1 MNHPFYFV
9 VSWIVGIAI
18 IMIIMRLNFFAQ
30 DVRSETHQEEIL
42 LMNFM
47 TTQQIIE
54 YHLKKVGFKAKKS
67 PILYA
72 DSTGIAFLS
81 DEDNDTIVDTVEIK
95 KGVFNQSTDNPDD
108 FSLIVKVDGNEREII
123 PGSVTR
129 FKLEY
134 FDINGRPTTE
144 KLFIKRIKIVM
155 RLESDIKINDH
166 YLTLERE
173 FYLTPKNL

>member
-1 MNHPFYFV
+1 MNHLFYFV
-9 VSWIVGIAI
+9 VSWVVGIAI

-30 DVRSETHQEEIL
+30 DIKSETHQEEIL

-54 YHLKKVGFKAKKS
+54 YHLKKVGFKAKVS
-67 PILYA
+67 PVLFA
-72 DSTGIAFLS
+72 DSIGIAFLS
-81 DEDNDTIVDTVEIK
+81 DEDNDGTADTVEIK
-95 KGVFNQSTDNPDD
+95 KGMFNQTTNNPDD
-108 FSLIVKVDGNEREII
+108 FSLIVKVDGNKREII

-134 FDINGRPTTE
+134 FDINGNPATE
-144 KLFIKRIKIVM
+144 KLFIKRIKVTM
-155 RLESDIKINDH
+155 RLESDIKFNEH

-173 FYLTPKNL
+173 FYVAPKNL